1 MSKALQPM
9 FVCSQCGYE
18 TIKWLGKC
26 PNCGEWNTLE
36 ETIVSPGKVS
46 VGKSVARNG
55 FISTRTPPVKLSEIS
70 GDTTERRLL
79 TGIGEFDRVLG
90 GGIVRGAVILVGGDP
105 GIGKSTLLTQV
116 AGTLANEY
124 GVALYVSGE
133 ESSTQI
139 KLRTRRLGIN
149 GDRFLVQNETD
160 VIVIAETIRKVRPVC
175 VVIDSIQ
182 TMSAPDSDSSPG
194 SVTQVRSSTAILG
207 DAAREMG
214 VPIFLVGHVNKEG
227 ALAGPRVL
235 EHMVDAVLTF
245 EGDRHH
251 AYRILRTAKNRY
263 GSTEEMG
270 LFEMAMEGLAEVPD
284 PSKLLLAERNA
295 ANSGS
300 SITATLDGTRPLL
313 IEVQA
318 LTTASYLN
326 NPRRVFSGVDS
337 NRMNLIL
344 AVLEKRLG
352 FGLSTQDVFI
362 NIAGG
367 IRVDEPG
374 ADLAVALAVASSFK
388 DIPVEPRTILAG
400 EVGLGGEIRAVANL
414 EKRLREAARLGFK
427 SAIVSSRS
435 AIPPKQSKIAIE
447 VHAVDSLHEAIRLG
461 LATR

>member
-1 MSKALQPM
+1 MA
-9 FVCSQCGYE
+9 
-18 TIKWLGKC
+18 
-26 PNCGEWNTLE
+26 
-36 ETIVSPGKVS
+36 
-46 VGKSVARNG
+46 
-55 FISTRTPPVKLSEIS
+55 
-70 GDTTERRLL
+70 
-79 TGIGEFDRVLG
+79 
-90 GGIVRGAVILVGGDP
+90 
-105 GIGKSTLLTQV
+105 
-116 AGTLANEY
+116 
-124 GVALYVSGE
+124 
-133 ESSTQI
+133 
-139 KLRTRRLGIN
+139 
-149 GDRFLVQNETD
+149 DRFLVQNETD
-160 VIVIAETIRKVRPVC
+160 VLVIAETIRKIVPVC

-182 TMSAPDSDSSPG
+182 TMSAQDCESSPG
-194 SVTQVRSSTAILG
+194 SVTQVRASTAVLG
-207 DAAREMG
+207 DVAREMG
-214 VPIFLVGHVNKEG
+214 VPIFLVGHVNKDG

-251 AYRILRTAKNRY
+251 AYRILRTAKNRF

-270 LFEMAMEGLAEVPD
+270 LFEMATEGLAEVAD

-295 ANSGS
+295 ASSGS

-318 LTTASYLN
+318 LTTSSYLN

-374 ADLAVALAVASSFK
+374 ADLAVALAVASSFR

-435 AIPPKQSKIAIE
+435 SIPPKQSKIAIE

-461 LATR
+461 LAVR